1 MSAKSRK
8 RNRRLAAL
16 AGLAGAV
23 AFANRKPK
31 QSSTEADSGRGGDTA
46 SAKAREDSNKTTT
59 TKKDTTVTTPKTIQ
73 DNKYK
78 GSRNTKSIRVKENTN
93 KVYTDATGG
102 ESTAKVGN
110 KKSTFVGKDGY
121 ARTGENA
128 TPMTTGRYGTLKAA
142 SEMSKGALPPQLR
155 KTKSPETYN
164 EISPF
169 AAKNGGRANYK
180 SGGRAKGCGKALRGF
195 GKAMKGNR

>member
-31 QSSTEADSGRGGDTA
+31 QSDVSQDSGRGSGLRDTV
-46 SAKAREDSNKTTT
+46 D
-59 TKKDTTVTTPKTIQ
+59 TKKDTDTKPIAKPDTTPKDTQPKGSNVRTRGKIVDSSGDTVASAGTAIA
-73 DNKYK
+73 DNKSKVTNVTKPGDNMYSTNA
-78 GSRNTKSIRVKENTN
+78 GSSNPRRVNR
-93 KVYTDATGG
+93 
-102 ESTAKVGN
+102 
-110 KKSTFVGKDGY
+110 KDG
-121 ARTGENA
+121 
-128 TPMTTGRYGTLKAA
+128 GRMGL
-142 SEMSKGALPPQLR
+142 
-155 KTKSPETYN
+155 
-164 EISPF
+164 
-169 AAKNGGRANYK
+169 K

>member
-31 QSSTEADSGRGGDTA
+31 QSSTEADSGRGGDSA
-46 SAKAREDSNKTTT
+46 SAEARTNANKKTDYI
-59 TKKDTTVTTPKTIQ
+59 TKKDTSKSDTPVVKDTQPKGSNVRTRGKIVDSSGDTVASAGTAIA
-73 DNKYK
+73 DNKSKVTNVTKPGDNMYSTNA
-78 GSRNTKSIRVKENTN
+78 GSSNPKRVNR
-93 KVYTDATGG
+93 
-102 ESTAKVGN
+102 
-110 KKSTFVGKDGY
+110 KDG
-121 ARTGENA
+121 
-128 TPMTTGRYGTLKAA
+128 GRMGL
-142 SEMSKGALPPQLR
+142 
-155 KTKSPETYN
+155 
-164 EISPF
+164 
-169 AAKNGGRANYK
+169 K